1 LLCLPYLR
9 SALRQIPSFSLYG
22 EHAAGGHT
30 DALHIEDIQSRSRKY
45 LWKIATHR
53 HSALCQLVMVASGP
67 VHVLLEETSADFSG
81 PAVILIPAGTV
92 HSFKFR
98 ADTHG
103 YVLTVDLDRLL
114 GEAAGVHQGQI
125 QSLFAAPRAVPL
137 QRDLGL
143 AQRVFKQLEIL
154 ETEFRQPDSLSTPV
168 CAWLASSVLAVL
180 AHGVSVQTAPELWS
194 TGELKQLRHFKELV
208 EANHTKHWP
217 VKRYAA
223 LLKISETSLNR
234 LCRRLC
240 ATTAFDLIQQ
250 RLALEARR
258 RLMYV
263 ALSVHGIAS
272 ELGFKDAAYFSR
284 FFRRH
289 SGVSPHEF
297 RRHQGGG

>member
-1 LLCLPYLR
+1 LR
-9 SALRQIPSFSLYG
+9 AAHRHIPSFSLYG

-53 HSALCQLVMVASGP
+53 HASLCQLVLVASGP
-67 VHVLLEETSADFSG
+67 VQALLEETTASFSG
-81 PAVILIPAGTV
+81 PAVILIPAGTI

-114 GEAAGVHQGQI
+114 NDAAATHQASTQA
-125 QSLFAAPRAVPL
+125 LFAAPRVVPL
-137 QRDLGL
+137 QHDPGL
-143 AQRVFKQLEIL
+143 AQRILKQMEVL
-154 ETEFRQPDSLSTPV
+154 ETEFRQPDSSSTPV
-168 CAWLASSVLAVL
+168 CTWLASSVLAVL

-194 TGELKQLRHFKELV
+194 TAELKQLRGFKELI
-208 EANHTKHWP
+208 EANYLKHWP
-217 VKRYAA
+217 VKRYSAQ
-223 LLKISETSLNR
+223 LKVSESTLNR

-263 ALSVHGIAS
+263 ALSVNGVAA

-289 SGVSPHEF
+289 SGISPQDF
-297 RRHQGGG
+297 RREHGGG